1 MQMYVAVEDGDEEE
15 GGRRRGLTEE
25 QLTKAIAHF
34 IETNPPPGVLPLG
47 DVEPAAIILM
57 GKVINVEREYICSIV
72 Q

>member
-1 MQMYVAVEDGDEEE
+1 MVVVEDGEDGEEGGGGG

-34 IETNPPPGVLPLG
+34 IETNPPPGVLPLA

-57 GKVINVEREYICSIV
+57 GKVVNVERK
-72 Q
+72 